1 MSLKE
6 ADRYAVIVQVIE
18 RTMAQADAAAWLNV
32 SVRQVKRLVRRI
44 RQDGPKGAVSKRWG
58 VPSNARIAAP
68 VRERFVALVREHYAD
83 FGPTLACEYL
93 VARHG
98 YTGSAE
104 TLRGWMI
111 EASLWKAKRT
121 RVRRIHSPRERR
133 SRLGELVQIDGSPH
147 AWFEHRAG
155 KCCLIAFIDDATGVL
170 LQACFYPVESTNAY
184 LHSLHCQVSAHG
196 RPVALYS
203 DRHSIFTKHDP
214 EDPVPTQFER
224 ALGELNIES
233 ILAYSPQAKG
243 RVERAFQ
250 TLQDRLVKA
259 LRLASIRTI
268 EAANA
273 WLPGYVAQHNARF
286 ARVAAD
292 ATNAHRPYEAGH
304 QDLARICAH
313 QYTRVL
319 SKTLT
324 CQFMGKLLVVIT
336 QPDQPRLALRGQ
348 RVKVIEH
355 VDGKLE
361 LLWGCQELPFRTFE
375 RHQHLSASR
384 VADDKL
390 LNARLDDVLGKE
402 AQRLRKLQA
411 KVIAQNKQP
420 PLIPATPARRG

>member
-1 MSLKE
+1 MSLRE
-6 ADRYAVIVQVIE
+6 ADRYAVIVQVIQ

-58 VPSNARIAAP
+58 VPSNALIAGS
-68 VRERFVALVREHYAD
+68 VRERFVALIGEHYAD

-98 YTGSAE
+98 YTGSVE

-111 EASLWKAKRT
+111 AAGLWKAKRT
-121 RVRRIHSPRERR
+121 RVKRIHSPRERR

-147 AWFEHRAG
+147 AWFEDRAG

-184 LHSLHCQVSAHG
+184 LHSLQCHVLAHG

-203 DRHSIFTKHDP
+203 DRHGIFTKHDP
-214 EDPVPTQFER
+214 EDPEPTQFER

-243 RVERAFQ
+243 RVERVFQ

-259 LRLASIRTI
+259 LRLDSISTI

-273 WLPGYVAQHNARF
+273 WLPGFVVQHNARF

-292 ATNAHRPYEAGH
+292 SANAHRPYEGQA
-304 QDLARICAH
+304 QELARICAH
-313 QYTRVL
+313 HYTRVL

-324 CQFMGKLLVVIT
+324 CQFMGKLLVVLS
-336 QPDQPRLALRGQ
+336 PPEKPRYALRAQ
-348 RVKVIEH
+348 RIRVIVH
-355 VDGKLE
+355 LDGTLE
-361 LLWGCQELPFRTFE
+361 LLWGREALPFEAYE
-375 RHQHLSASR
+375 RHPHLSATR

-390 LNARLDDVLGKE
+390 LNARLDEVLVKE
-402 AQRLRKLQA
+402 ALRLRKLLA
-411 KVIAQNKQP
+411 TVAAQNQQP
-420 PLIPATPARRG
+420 ASRQRV